1 MNGLTRD
8 RQFLY
13 RDSEHL
19 LVNTLADDTSFDE
32 AERIIDTNICI
43 LIDQSKIPDK
53 EACLARIMAQIH
65 GSHSSYEEIA
75 ACRADVL
82 TQYGFAENLHG
93 IGAAWKQVIWDGQL
107 RRLEYLID
115 WIRHFRE
122 EMMPV
127 INEIIGAYETE
138 CGVSQTE
145 RQKQY
150 KAYGAMLNSCKRE
163 LETVAKILP
172 LIPSNAERL
181 SWMPKRWRKPI

>member
-1 MNGLTRD
+1 MNGLTKD

-43 LIDQSKIPDK
+43 LIDQSKIQDK

-75 ACRADVL
+75 GYRAIVL
-82 TQYGFAENLHG
+82 TQYGFAENLRG
-93 IGAAWKQVIWDGQL
+93 IGTAWKQVIWDGQL

-150 KAYGAMLNSCKRE
+150 TAYRIMLNRCVRE
-163 LETVAKILP
+163 LKAVAEILP
-172 LIPSNAERL
+172 
-181 SWMPKRWRKPI
+181 MMKRIY